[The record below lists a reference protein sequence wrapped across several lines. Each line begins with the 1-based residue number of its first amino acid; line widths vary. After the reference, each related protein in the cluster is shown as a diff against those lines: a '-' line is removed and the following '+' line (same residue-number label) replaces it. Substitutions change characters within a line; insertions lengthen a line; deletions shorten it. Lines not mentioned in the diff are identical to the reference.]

1 VKILLWMKLHPWK
14 TFLGVLFLVVFVE
27 VLTIPWFDV
36 PRLRTE
42 NPERTALMRQRE
54 EESAE
59 KGKPLRLI
67 HAWIP
72 LARLPQYLLDAV
84 VVEEDGTFYSH
95 HGFDW
100 YEVGQSMEKNLHT
113 RRLSRGG
120 STITQQLAK
129 NLYLSTSKDPIRK
142 LKEAIIT
149 LLLEHYLTKN
159 RILELYL
166 NEIEWGPGIFGI
178 ESAARTYF
186 HTSAA
191 NLTPEQAMRLAAVI
205 PSPLRHRPDTDS
217 RYVLRRSAMV
227 ERRLEARR
235 KGIVLPPEEEDTTD
249 DTAEASPA
257 RAVVGPP
264 RDTLVNIDS
273 TGFGVPVAA
282 DSART
287 GDTTLTKGE

>member
-1 VKILLWMKLHPWK
+1 MIILRWVKAHPWK
-14 TFLGVLFLVVFVE
+14 TLLATIFLIVFAE
-27 VLTIPWFDV
+27 LLTIPWFDV
-36 PRLRTE
+36 PRLRQV
-42 NPERTALMRQRE
+42 NPEQTALMKQRE
-54 EESAE
+54 EESRE
-59 KGKPLRLI
+59 NGKRWRLV
-67 HAWIP
+67 HSWIP
-72 LARLPQYLLDAV
+72 LSKIPQYVADAV

-95 HGFDW
+95 GGFDW

-113 RRLSRGG
+113 RRFARGG

-142 LKEAIIT
+142 VKEAIIT

-178 ESAARTYF
+178 EAASRTYF
-186 HTSAA
+186 QKSAA
-191 NLTPEQAMRLAAVI
+191 NLTPDEALRLAAVI

-235 KGIVLPPEEEDTTD
+235 KGIILTSEEDDSTEDTIELAPGKLPVSTPPDTLRERDTSTTIVPVPPDTTKLKDTTD
-249 DTAEASPA
+249 TE
-257 RAVVGPP
+257 G
-264 RDTLVNIDS
+264 
-273 TGFGVPVAA
+273 G
-282 DSART
+282 
-287 GDTTLTKGE
+287 